1 MHLPLQ
7 EPPQQCKVLAE
18 LLHSQRLVRPED
30 YQIGQLAAEVIKL
43 RKEAE
48 AARLEP
54 LALDKEL
61 QLSMLLDKLQ
71 LDPLVDPDP
80 PPLVEISQEGHNQSN
95 NKYKGPK
102 HRQLPR
108 RHLQQDCWV
117 DNHRRDRQEGHQE
130 VHHKQQHRNK
140 RHKRHGT
147 NGAMKGQPPTIF
159 DGERSKTNQFMTEFQ
174 LWWMINNGAEVMN
187 NPFQR

>member
-18 LLHSQRLVRPED
+18 LLRSRRLVQPED
-30 YQIGQLAAEVIKL
+30 YQIGQLAVEVIKL
-43 RKEAE
+43 CKEAE
-48 AARLEP
+48 AARLEA

-80 PPLVEISQEGHNQSN
+80 PPLVEISQEGCNQSN

-102 HRQLPR
+102 RRQLPW
-108 RHLQQDCWV
+108 RHLQEDPRV
-117 DNHRRDRQEGHQE
+117 DSHRRDCQEGRQE
-130 VHHKQQHRNK
+130 VHHRQQHRNK
-140 RHKRHGT
+140 RHKRP
-147 NGAMKGQPPTIF
+147 MGQM
-159 DGERSKTNQFMTEFQ
+159 G
-174 LWWMINNGAEVMN
+174 L
-187 NPFQR
+187 